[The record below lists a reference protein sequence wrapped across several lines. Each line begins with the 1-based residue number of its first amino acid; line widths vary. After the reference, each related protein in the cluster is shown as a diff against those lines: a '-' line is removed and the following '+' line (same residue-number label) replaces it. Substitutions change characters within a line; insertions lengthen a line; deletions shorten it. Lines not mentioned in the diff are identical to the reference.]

1 MAGNWVCIAAS
12 GIVSIKNNIK
22 EAAVMFK
29 FANPEYLIA
38 LWLIPIL
45 IVLYI
50 LFNKNRKRLLD
61 KFADRPL
68 HKSIMYTFSGV
79 KSKIKFGIILTSLAL
94 LIIAYANP
102 QVGTKMQEVKQTG
115 IDVYILLDVSRS
127 MAAEDIKPNRLEKA
141 KYQIS
146 NLIQKLRGDRIGLII
161 FSGEAYI
168 QFPLTT
174 DYSAANLFLSAVDF
188 YSVPQPGTAIASS
201 INMAVQSFDT
211 ATTDKAIIIITDG
224 EDHEGDIDA
233 AVETATDKEI
243 KIYTIGLGSPDGV
256 PIPVYDNR
264 GNERGFKQDNTGQTV
279 LTRLNENILK
289 KIADDGDGKY
299 YRGNNYEDY
308 LDKIYN
314 DLSTLEQAEFGVKKV
329 TDYEDRFYYFLIPAI
344 LLLIIEIF
352 ITDKRSPFFARLN
365 RKLGIEAEE
374 K

>member
-1 MAGNWVCIAAS
+1 
-12 GIVSIKNNIK
+12 
-22 EAAVMFK
+22 MFR

-38 LWLIPIL
+38 LWLIPAL
-45 IVLYI
+45 IVLFV
-50 LFNKNRKRLLD
+50 LFNRNRKRLLE
-61 KFADRPL
+61 KFADKDI
-68 HKSIMYTFSGV
+68 HKFIMYSYSGA
-79 KSKIKFGIILTSLAL
+79 KSKFKFALILVVLSL
-94 LIIAYANP
+94 LIIAFSNP

-146 NLIQKLRGDRIGLII
+146 NLIQKLRGDRIGLIV
-161 FSGEAYI
+161 FSGDAYI

-188 YSVPQPGTAIASS
+188 NSVPQPGTAIASA
-201 INMAVQSFDT
+201 INMAVQSFDS
-211 ATTDKAIIIITDG
+211 AATDKAIILITDG

-233 AVETATDKEI
+233 AVDEATELEI
-243 KIYTIGLGSPDGV
+243 KIYTIGLGSPDGL

-264 GNERGFKQDNTGQTV
+264 GKQVGFKQDNNGQTV
-279 LTRLNENILK
+279 LTRLNENILRE
-289 KIADDGDGKY
+289 IADNGNGKY

-308 LDKIYN
+308 LEKIYS

-344 LLLIIEIF
+344 ILLIIELF
-352 ITDKRSPFFARLN
+352 ITDKRSPFFTKLN
-365 RKLGIEAEE
+365 KKLGIET
-374 K
+374 

>member
-1 MAGNWVCIAAS
+1 MYSFS
-12 GIVSIKNNIK
+12 GI
-22 EAAVMFK
+22 
-29 FANPEYLIA
+29 
-38 LWLIPIL
+38 
-45 IVLYI
+45 
-50 LFNKNRKRLLD
+50 
-61 KFADRPL
+61 
-68 HKSIMYTFSGV
+68 
-79 KSKIKFGIILTSLAL
+79 KSKIKFSLILISFTL
-94 LIIAYANP
+94 LILAYANP

-146 NLIQKLRGDRIGLII
+146 NLIQKLRGDRIGLIV

-188 YSVPQPGTAIASS
+188 NSVPQPGTAIALA
-201 INMAVQSFDT
+201 ITMAVQSFDS
-211 ATTDKAIIIITDG
+211 AATDKAIIIITDG
-224 EDHEGDIDA
+224 EDHEGDIEA
-233 AVETATDKEI
+233 AVNSSVDKDI
-243 KIYTIGLGSPDGV
+243 KIYTIGLGSPNGV

-264 GNERGFKQDNTGQTV
+264 GNETGFKQDNSGQTV
-279 LTRLNENILK
+279 LTKLNETILK
-289 KIADDGDGKY
+289 EIANDGNGKF

-314 DLSTLEQAEFGVKKV
+314 DLSKLEQAEFGVKKV

-352 ITDKRSPFFARLN
+352 ISDKRSPFFTRLN

>member
-1 MAGNWVCIAAS
+1 
-12 GIVSIKNNIK
+12 
-22 EAAVMFK
+22 MFR

-45 IVLYI
+45 IVLYM
-50 LFNKNRKRLLD
+50 LFNRNRKKLLE
-61 KFADRPL
+61 KFADKEL
-68 HKSIMYTFSGV
+68 HKAIMYSFSSI
-79 KSKIKFGIILTSLAL
+79 KSKIKFSLILIAL
-94 LIIAYANP
+94 TLMIMAFANP

-188 YSVPQPGTAIASS
+188 SSVPQPGTAIALA
-201 INMAVQSFDT
+201 IDMAVQSFDS
-211 ATTDKAIIIITDG
+211 AATDKAIIIITDG
-224 EDHEGDIDA
+224 EDHEGDIDK
-233 AVETATDKEI
+233 AVEGATDKAI

-256 PIPVYDNR
+256 PIPIYDNR
-264 GNERGFKQDNTGQTV
+264 GNEVGFKQDNAGQTI
-279 LTRLNENILK
+279 LTKLNETILK
-289 KIADDGDGKY
+289 DIANKGNGKY

-308 LDKIYN
+308 LDKIYS
-314 DLSTLEQAEFGVKKV
+314 DLSKLDQAEFGVKKV
-329 TDYEDRFYYFLIPAI
+329 TDYENRFYYFLIPAI
-344 LLLIIEIF
+344 LFLLIEIF
-352 ITDKRSPFFARLN
+352 ITDKRSPFFVRLN
-365 RKLGIEAEE
+365 RKLGIELEE

>member
-1 MAGNWVCIAAS
+1 
-12 GIVSIKNNIK
+12 
-22 EAAVMFK
+22 MFR

-38 LWLIPIL
+38 LWLIPAL
-45 IVLYI
+45 IVLFV
-50 LFNKNRKRLLD
+50 LFNRNRKRLLE
-61 KFADRPL
+61 KFADKDI
-68 HKSIMYTFSGV
+68 HKFIMYSYSGA
-79 KSKIKFGIILTSLAL
+79 KSKFKFALILVVLSL
-94 LIIAYANP
+94 LIVAFSNP

-146 NLIQKLRGDRIGLII
+146 NLIQKLRGDRIGLIV
-161 FSGEAYI
+161 FSGDAYI

-188 YSVPQPGTAIASS
+188 NSVPQPGTAIASA
-201 INMAVQSFDT
+201 INMAVQSFDS
-211 ATTDKAIIIITDG
+211 AATDKAIILITDG

-233 AVETATDKEI
+233 AVDEATELEI
-243 KIYTIGLGSPDGV
+243 KIYTIGLGSPDGL

-264 GNERGFKQDNTGQTV
+264 GKQVGFKQDNNGQTV
-279 LTRLNENILK
+279 LTRLNENILRE
-289 KIADDGDGKY
+289 IADNGNGKY

-308 LDKIYN
+308 LDKIYS

-344 LLLIIEIF
+344 ILLIIELF
-352 ITDKRSPFFARLN
+352 ISDKRSPFFTKLN
-365 RKLGIEAEE
+365 KKLGIEA
-374 K
+374 